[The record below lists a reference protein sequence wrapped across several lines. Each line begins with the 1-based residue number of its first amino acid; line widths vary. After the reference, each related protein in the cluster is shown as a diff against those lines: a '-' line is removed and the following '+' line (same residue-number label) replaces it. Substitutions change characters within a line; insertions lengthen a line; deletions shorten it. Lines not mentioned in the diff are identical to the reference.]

1 MPGAGLYTL
10 FFMKSI
16 LALVR
21 KNWLF
26 FLLATVAAVALRLFF
41 VWRFA
46 HSAGD
51 TWVYGDIAKH
61 WLRHGMYA
69 LTDDNKIRPTLIR
82 LPGYPAFLA
91 LMFSL
96 FGMEHYNAV
105 MIAQA
110 LIDTNTCLV
119 IAALALELMNERAA
133 KAAYLLAALCP
144 FTANYA
150 AAPLTETLAI
160 CCAAH
165 ALFYGVRGLKGF
177 EAGSPGLLPWFA
189 AGVWTALGILLRP
202 DGALLLAALGF
213 GLLVVLFRSGNGKRV
228 VLAGILLL
236 VTSLA
241 PLVPWTLR
249 NWRTFHVI
257 QPLAP
262 RYANDPGEFVP
273 YGFNHWVKTWMV
285 DFISVEEIY
294 WPVSGKSLD
303 FELLP
308 ERAFDSYEE
317 YDRTNDLVV
326 EYNKQFDLDADL
338 DAQFEQLARER
349 VDHNP
354 FRYYVWLP
362 FLRIADMWLRPR
374 TELLPVETR
383 WWEFSKHPGESA
395 FALVWAGINLFYLW
409 AAFRGWL
416 NSRPTP
422 GKTGPNWEPW
432 KLGVGGAVLIGFV
445 LLRSAFLGTL
455 ENPESRYVL
464 ECFPAVLAL
473 AGGAFARKSTRPP
486 NAPAISFASQ

>member
-1 MPGAGLYTL
+1 
-10 FFMKSI
+10 MKTI
-16 LALVR
+16 LELVR
-21 KNWLF
+21 QNWLF
-26 FLLATVAAVALRLFF
+26 FLLATLAALALRLFF
-41 VWRFA
+41 VWRFP
-46 HSAGD
+46 HVAGD
-51 TWVYGDIAKH
+51 TWVYGDIAKY

-69 LTDDNKIRPTLIR
+69 LTDGNQIRPTLIR
-82 LPGYPAFLA
+82 LPGYPGFLA

-96 FGMEHYNAV
+96 FGMEHYTAV

-144 FTANYA
+144 FTANYV

-165 ALFYGVRGLKGF
+165 ALFYGVRGLKGL
-177 EAGSPGLLPWFA
+177 ETGSPGLLPSFA

-202 DGALLLAALGF
+202 DGALVLAALGF
-213 GLLVVLFRSGNGKRV
+213 GLLVVLFRSSNRRQVGV
-228 VLAGILLL
+228 AGILLL

-273 YGFNHWVKTWMV
+273 DGFNHWVKTWLV
-285 DFISVEEIY
+285 DFVSVEEIY
-294 WPVSGKSLD
+294 WPVSGESLD

-317 YDRTNDLVV
+317 YDRTNDLIV
-326 EYNKQFDLDADL
+326 EYNNKHFSLDPDLDG
-338 DAQFEQLARER
+338 QFEQLARER

-383 WWEFSKHPGESA
+383 WWEFSNHPGESA
-395 FALVWAGINLFYLW
+395 FALTWAGINLFYLA
-409 AAFRGWL
+409 AAFRGW
-416 NSRPTP
+416 RQ
-422 GKTGPNWEPW
+422 WR
-432 KLGVGGAVLIGFV
+432 LGVSGAMLIGFV

-455 ENPESRYVL
+455 ENPEPRYVL
-464 ECFPAVLAL
+464 ECFPVVLAL
-473 AGGAFARKSTRPP
+473 AGGAFARQDKPWSIKTLRPFLP
-486 NAPAISFASQ
+486 RANRTPAGQG